1 MKIVHRYSYVALLL
15 PLHVG
20 VSAGIGDHE
29 SRLDED
35 RVFLTTEELIEH
47 ENKELRNSQ
56 NKADPGRSLLRMRN
70 IRKAPADS
78 PQTQDICSLPKEVG
92 PCKALLPRFYYNKK
106 KEQCEEFNYGGCFGN
121 GNNFNTFAKCQKAC
135 DNGDDDEKNNRNK
148 CCDPRK
154 EPGYDGNPICT
165 EGHACCQETGEWTC
179 SIGDAKTFPCNGKL
193 TTGPFGEA
201 CGELSKLSCCDRKER
216 PYCLIGNAEC
226 CPEGKWA
233 CPNGDTNIFL
243 CGKPPVRTSG
253 PLLGKQC
260 PRDVDEGKRCPK
272 KRPNPNDACDSQI
285 VGEERCCYGK
295 ETCCGKTNDSFCC
308 HCFSYN
314 HWACYHTDA
323 CFAPC
328 PCSDDVKKCPDGSFV
343 GRDRFNDCKFSEC
356 PPFDVDDICSL
367 PPTIGPC
374 EAAFT
379 RYYYNRKTGQ
389 CEEFTYGGCGGN
401 ENNFENMQQCQRA
414 CYDD

>member
-1 MKIVHRYSYVALLL
+1 MKIVHRYSYIALLL

-20 VSAGIGDHE
+20 VLAGIGDHE
-29 SRLDED
+29 NRLDED
-35 RVFLTTEELIEH
+35 RVFLGTEELIEH

-56 NKADPGRSLLRMRN
+56 NEAGVGRSLLRIRN
-70 IRKAPADS
+70 IRKPPADS
-78 PQTQDICSLPKEVG
+78 PHTQDICSMPKEVG

-121 GNNFNTFAKCQKAC
+121 GNNFNTLAKCQKAC
-135 DNGDDDEKNNRNK
+135 DNGDN
-148 CCDPRK
+148 
-154 EPGYDGNPICT
+154 
-165 EGHACCQETGEWTC
+165 
-179 SIGDAKTFPCNGKL
+179 
-193 TTGPFGEA
+193 
-201 CGELSKLSCCDRKER
+201 
-216 PYCLIGNAEC
+216 
-226 CPEGKWA
+226 
-233 CPNGDTNIFL
+233 
-243 CGKPPVRTSG
+243 
-253 PLLGKQC
+253 
-260 PRDVDEGKRCPK
+260 EGKRCPK

-295 ETCCGKTNDSFCC
+295 ESCCGKTYDSFCC
-308 HCFSYN
+308 HCFSHD

-356 PPFDVDDICSL
+356 PPFGVDDVCSL
-367 PPTIGPC
+367 PLAIGPC

-379 RYYYNRKTGQ
+379 RYYYNSKTGQ
-389 CEEFTYGGCGGN
+389 CEEFIYGGCEGN
-401 ENNFENMQQCQRA
+401 ENNFEKMRQCQKA